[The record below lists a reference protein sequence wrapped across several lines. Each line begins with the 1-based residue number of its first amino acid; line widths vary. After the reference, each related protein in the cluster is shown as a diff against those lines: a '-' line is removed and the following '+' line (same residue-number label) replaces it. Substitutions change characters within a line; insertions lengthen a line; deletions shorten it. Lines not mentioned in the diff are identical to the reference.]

1 MSRRASGAR
10 VRRGFAAAAGGTLIA
25 TTTTILTIATSG
37 AALADRFEPVGGGW
51 ELYVNERF
59 GTSLTFPASIFTPDE
74 PPANG
79 DGRKMH
85 SSDAT
90 LEVYTW
96 HNVDGETAGSLKNR
110 LLGSDGYTD
119 VTYSPSGQS
128 WLVLSGYRGD
138 NIFYEK
144 YFFQN
149 DMVSGFGME
158 FPEAAKPRYAP
169 IVERIE
175 DSFEAGR
182 PD

>member
-1 MSRRASGAR
+1 MSRPAMSARFRSGL
-10 VRRGFAAAAGGTLIA
+10 AAAGIVLAISA
-25 TTTTILTIATSG
+25 AVLTSSD
-37 AALADRFEPVGGGW
+37 AAHADRFEPVGDGW

-59 GTSLTFPASIFTPDE
+59 GTSLVFPANLFTPDE
-74 PPANG
+74 PPTNG
-79 DGRKMH
+79 DGRRMH
-85 SSDAT
+85 SDDAT

-96 HNVDGETAGSLKNR
+96 HNLEGETATSLKQR
-110 LLGSDGYTD
+110 LVGSEGYTE

-149 DMVSGFGME
+149 GMVSGFGME
-158 FPEAAKPRYAP
+158 FPESAKPRYAP

-175 DSFEAGR
+175 NSFEAGR